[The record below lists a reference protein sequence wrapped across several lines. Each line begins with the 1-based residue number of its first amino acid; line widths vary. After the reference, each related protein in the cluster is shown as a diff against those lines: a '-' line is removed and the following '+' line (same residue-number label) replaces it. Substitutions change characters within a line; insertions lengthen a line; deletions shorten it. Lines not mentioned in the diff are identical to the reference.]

1 MGISWVYYSIF
12 IVYGLPMAL
21 IVDESM
27 FMQHIIVYYDILWV
41 YYNVKVLHALQKSKL
56 LGIVVCFR
64 LACLSN
70 AVCGDVVT
78 LHRGFCTGF
87 MVGLGSSVC

>member
-1 MGISWVYYSIF
+1 M
-12 IVYGLPMAL
+12 GLPMVL
-21 IVDESM
+21 IADESM

-41 YYNVKVLHALQKSKL
+41 YSTVKVWCALQISRL

-78 LHRGFCTGF
+78 LHRGFCTGL
-87 MVGLGSSVC
+87 MVGLGSSVR